1 MLSIYFALKLPLSF
15 AFLSACW
22 DCYQQHTEGWLLSQR
37 LSWHPQPR
45 PTQWQSACD
54 SSWDVIAHTA
64 DTRENLWNEIPGFS
78 IPLLRLSTAEQL
90 RAQRVRE
97 QKAARRGCLLLLS
110 SNTNPECHLFLSY
123 SQWPEMQW
131 GGYQHEFCT
140 AVLTTACTQLVCTA
154 SNSLLKKKISW
165 DTTTATAEEPNWMEE
180 VQLTNHRTLLIWNLH
195 FIFLNPCVLN
205 ARTPHEKEGISQ
217 SLSHPAAPM
226 KPLRGVWE
234 AARLVHSVLLSL
246 THRTEPC
253 TGMDRTLL
261 IWSCHGIR
269 FHFSNSLSFPN
280 AYLIW
285 ERSISHLEIKPL
297 LGQLASRVK
306 PLDYCNQIFL
316 TLNAVKTQFK
326 NNRNYPG
333 SHY

>member
-154 SNSLLKKKISW
+154 SNSLLKKKNTLGHNNSHCRR
-165 DTTTATAEEPNWMEE
+165 TKLNGRSTAHQPQDLADLKSPFYIFEP
-180 VQLTNHRTLLIWNLH
+180 L
-195 FIFLNPCVLN
+195 C
-205 ARTPHEKEGISQ
+205 
-217 SLSHPAAPM
+217 
-226 KPLRGVWE
+226 
-234 AARLVHSVLLSL
+234 
-246 THRTEPC
+246 
-253 TGMDRTLL
+253 
-261 IWSCHGIR
+261 
-269 FHFSNSLSFPN
+269 
-280 AYLIW
+280 
-285 ERSISHLEIKPL
+285 
-297 LGQLASRVK
+297 
-306 PLDYCNQIFL
+306 
-316 TLNAVKTQFK
+316 FK
-326 NNRNYPG
+326 C
-333 SHY
+333 